1 MFAMRLAAVST
12 LLATCLH
19 GVAQTTP
26 SVKETIPFP
35 DGSGRVAVFTERWI
49 PLSEPPRPDERLGVT
64 VKAADGSAV
73 ASAESEPSS
82 GFLTRAVVVVNGTP
96 AILLGVKTLDGP
108 GNRLYAYRLEGRTL
122 VRSGTWAGAAFD
134 FSTTPEGTLRVVI
147 SQAYEPGKFPWNGR
161 GVSRIYLWNGNY
173 NREDL
178 EGEKP
183 LLNKLMDDVSVE
195 IDSLHVEEFNN
206 GKYGNNVDLE
216 NACGRALE
224 AEVVL
229 GDPARALRL
238 CAAARKKIQ
247 DCCFPSSQ
255 QRVDSDLNS
264 LDRMVDSYRRN
275 DPDPGQRSP
284 G

>member
-1 MFAMRLAAVST
+1 
-12 LLATCLH
+12 
-19 GVAQTTP
+19 
-26 SVKETIPFP
+26 
-35 DGSGRVAVFTERWI
+35 
-49 PLSEPPRPDERLGVT
+49 
-64 VKAADGSAV
+64 
-73 ASAESEPSS
+73 
-82 GFLTRAVVVVNGTP
+82 
-96 AILLGVKTLDGP
+96 
-108 GNRLYAYRLEGRTL
+108 
-122 VRSGTWAGAAFD
+122 VRRGTWAGAAFD

-224 AEVVL
+224 AEGIPRVHC
-229 GDPARALRL
+229 ACALR
-238 CAAARKKIQ
+238 
-247 DCCFPSSQ
+247 PG
-255 QRVDSDLNS
+255 
-264 LDRMVDSYRRN
+264 RRSRTAVFHPASN
-275 DPDPGQRSP
+275 GLTVT
-284 G
+284 